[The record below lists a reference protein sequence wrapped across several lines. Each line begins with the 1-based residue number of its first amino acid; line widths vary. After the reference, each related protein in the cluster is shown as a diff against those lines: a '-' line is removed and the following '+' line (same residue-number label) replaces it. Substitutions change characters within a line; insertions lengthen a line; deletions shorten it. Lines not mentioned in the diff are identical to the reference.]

1 MSTASRRRIETLGGV
16 ELCVHERG
24 SGPPLLLLH
33 GFTGSA
39 RSLNELAGGLARTHR
54 VIVPDLVGHGGSD
67 APLDLAPYRMERCV
81 EQLCSLLDALETG
94 PVGVLGYSMG
104 GRVALSLLVRAP
116 ERIRSAMLVSASAG
130 IAQPEARAERV
141 RSDEALAQRIEEQGV
156 TAFVDA
162 WLSQPLFASQMRRL
176 DPDARAQTREERLAN
191 SAHGLANSLRGM
203 GSGAQPPLHDTLAA
217 IACPVAL
224 VVGEEDEKFR
234 RIAHE
239 LAQSLP
245 QGRVHCVPRAG
256 HAVHLENPA
265 ALLTV
270 SLDHFASAGT
280 APRDAMHRSAP
291 PAPRGRDQSTRGRES
306 WHR

>member
-1 MSTASRRRIETLGGV
+1 MSAAFRHRIETVGGI

-39 RSLNELAGGLARTHR
+39 RSLDELAGGLARTHR

-67 APLDLAPYRMERCV
+67 APFELDPYRMARCV
-81 EQLCSLLDALETG
+81 EQLCALLDALETG

-104 GRVALSLLVRAP
+104 GRVALALLVQAP
-116 ERIRSAMLVSASAG
+116 ERIHSALLISAGAG
-130 IAQPEARAERV
+130 IAEPEARAERV
-141 RSDEALAQRIEEQGV
+141 CSDEALARRIEEQGV
-156 TAFVDA
+156 AAFVDV

-176 DPDARAQTREERLAN
+176 DARALKQTRDERLAN

-203 GSGAQPPLHDTLAA
+203 GSGAQPPVHEALST

-234 RIAHE
+234 HIAQD
-239 LAQSLP
+239 LAQRLP
-245 QGRVHCVPRAG
+245 QGHVHCVPRAG
-256 HAVHLENPA
+256 HAVHLENPG

-270 SLDHFASAGT
+270 ALDHFTSTGT
-280 APRDAMHRSAP
+280 APRDAMQRNS
-291 PAPRGRDQSTRGRES
+291 PRAQSEHSPSTRGRES
-306 WHR
+306 